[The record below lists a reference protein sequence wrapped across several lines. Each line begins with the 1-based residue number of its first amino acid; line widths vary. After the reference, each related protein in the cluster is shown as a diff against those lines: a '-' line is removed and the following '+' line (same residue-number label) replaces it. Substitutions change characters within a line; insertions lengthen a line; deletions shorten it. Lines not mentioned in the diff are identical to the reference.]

1 MKDEVQLEEKEKIE
15 DPKDIDLEEVLYADD
30 GQEQADNEVPRE
42 TVQYEV
48 YRPRKRRRRREHRL
62 WVRLLKK
69 TCIFLG
75 TAGILAVIILVGF
88 RLNNVSIEGNEYY
101 SDEEILQFINYNS
114 SPKNTLYLYWKN
126 RKPVTEGIPFINK
139 ISVSIQNPGTL
150 KVEVTEKIIVGCVED
165 NGTYM
170 FFDNEGNVVESSTS
184 QREGIPIVS
193 GFVMN
198 GAVSLNM
205 KLPFEDESLL
215 EDLLKLTLALQQYDV
230 EADAVTYSQAEGFS
244 FKKGT
249 VTVRVGLCRD
259 LEDKLTAY
267 NDLKSQP
274 ELSGGILH
282 LEDYNA
288 TKDSIFF
295 SKDSK

>member
-30 GQEQADNEVPRE
+30 EQEETKVPE
-42 TVQYEV
+42 TENVQYEV

-69 TCIFLG
+69 MCIFLG

-88 RLNNVSIEGNEYY
+88 RLNTVNVEGNEYY
-101 SDEEILQFINYNS
+101 SDEEILKFINYDS

-126 RKPVTEGIPFINK
+126 RKPLTEGIPFINK

-170 FFDNEGNVVESSTS
+170 FFDNEANIVESSTS
-184 QREGIPIVS
+184 KREGIPIVS
-193 GFVMN
+193 GVEMN
-198 GAVSLNM
+198 GAVSLNE
-205 KLPFEDESLL
+205 KLPVEDKSVL
-215 EDLLKLTLALQQYDV
+215 EDLLRLTLMLQQYDV
-230 EADAVTYSQAEGFS
+230 EADEVNYSQTEGFS

-249 VTVRVGLCRD
+249 VTVRIGICRD

-274 ELSGGILH
+274 ELSDGTLH